1 MFTSHR
7 QEEIM
12 RIWTLGMMGALVCMA
27 GCSANGSPTAP
38 QMEQGQVAGKRIV
51 DSEGD
56 GASSA
61 RAAKVTAYRVV
72 QNERD
77 FSLRFRVPRS
87 TAVEELLV
95 GSDLPRHTFA
105 YKQATYRTLGW
116 GIAAK
121 GPATSQWQEVE
132 LRIPRK
138 WEGVWKEETAPLLR
152 GLYLIVSDNKQ
163 L

>member
-1 MFTSHR
+1 MKF
-7 QEEIM
+7 
-12 RIWTLGMMGALVCMA
+12 WTLGMMGALVWMA
-27 GCSANGSPTAP
+27 GCGTDNSPTALQAEP
-38 QMEQGQVAGKRIV
+38 GAVAGKRIA
-51 DSEGD
+51 DMDGD
-56 GASSA
+56 GAGPA

-95 GSDLPRHTFA
+95 GSDRPRHTFA
-105 YKQATYRTLGW
+105 YKEATYRTLGW
-116 GIAAK
+116 GIATK
-121 GPATSQWQEVE
+121 GQAGSQWQEVE

-152 GLYLIVSDNKQ
+152 GLYLLVVDHKQ